1 MSSCGAWQGKKV
13 LFIGDSLTARRV
25 YPETVRE
32 ILGIQPFYHCKG
44 GVGLKAMV
52 DGDNGLGGMY
62 DNETDVAGVLRP
74 LTVED
79 VKDMDLIVLFGGYN
93 NRYIN
98 IGKVGDC
105 YLPGAET
112 GYTVAGL
119 MQYCIERIYQV
130 LAQADRLTCRL
141 LVVTVDCSGKYPWVD
156 CDGYTENGEGSG
168 RSLEAMANIQ
178 KAVAAYNSIPCCDL
192 FHNSGINRYTWSVFS
207 AEPNVDNPNFSSC
220 ILNEKGDPV
229 NNKRI
234 RYETGKS
241 YYQIREGGVVL
252 EEYTGRAPY
261 PYNGDQVHKSAAGYQ
276 RIGEVIAG
284 AIVAAYGN

>member
-1 MSSCGAWQGKKV
+1 
-13 LFIGDSLTARRV
+13 
-25 YPETVRE
+25 
-32 ILGIQPFYHCKG
+32 
-44 GVGLKAMV
+44 MV

-62 DNETDVAGVLRP
+62 DNETDAAGVLRP

-168 RSLEAMANIQ
+168 RSLEAMASIQ